1 MYYIFTILL
10 FIIFYYVF
18 VKLLSSVI
26 KGCLTA
32 VLVVFIIMALVIM
45 IRSAESP
52 IDLFGIFRIH
62 NFKVIRI

>member
-10 FIIFYYVF
+10 FIVFYHVF

-45 IRSAESP
+45 IRSTEKP
-52 IDLFGIFRIH
+52 LELFGIYKINNFVITRI
-62 NFKVIRI
+62 

>member
-10 FIIFYYVF
+10 FIVFYYVF

-26 KGCLTA
+26 KGCFTA

-45 IRSAESP
+45 IRSAEKP
-52 IDLFGIFRIH
+52 LELFGIYKIENFVITRI
-62 NFKVIRI
+62 